1 MSDQPT
7 DESPLPPETAE
18 PSELFESFEVLVPP
32 EPAPA
37 AEAPT
42 EPATTS
48 LAPELPAAVPPPPPP
63 APQVASPAAR
73 RSPLPARLISA
84 LWLGSGA
91 FILLAAPA
99 VFSAAGSPGEAANAV
114 GAMLSRWHYLSL
126 LAPAILLTLEW
137 RNARTRIVAVLFA
150 TILFAAAQVFADIRI
165 RQIRNDSIVAI
176 SSLEPTDPVRRR
188 FGVLHGISSLLLI
201 AQTVAAAAF
210 LVLDRDR

>member
-1 MSDQPT
+1 VTAAQPVPV
-7 DESPLPPETAE
+7 SP
-18 PSELFESFEVLVPP
+18 
-32 EPAPA
+32 
-37 AEAPT
+37 
-42 EPATTS
+42 
-48 LAPELPAAVPPPPPP
+48 
-63 APQVASPAAR
+63 AR
-73 RSPLPARLISA
+73 RSPLPARLIGA

-99 VFSAAGSPGEAANAV
+99 VFSAAGSPAEAANAV

-150 TILFAAAQVFADIRI
+150 AILFAATQVFADIRI

-201 AQTVAAAAF
+201 AQTLAAAAF